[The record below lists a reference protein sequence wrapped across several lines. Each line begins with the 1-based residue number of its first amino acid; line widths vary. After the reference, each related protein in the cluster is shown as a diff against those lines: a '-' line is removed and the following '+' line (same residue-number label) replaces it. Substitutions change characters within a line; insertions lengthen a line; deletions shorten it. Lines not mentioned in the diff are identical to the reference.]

1 MFESDRKNEEVNV
14 GRRVFLCSLGAAAG
28 GVALW
33 SLRRPRVIE
42 AAAKTEPGK

>member
-28 GVALW
+28 RCGAVVAA
-33 SLRRPRVIE
+33 E
-42 AAAKTEPGK
+42 AAGD